1 MANEEFQKL
10 VIGQVPDQPFQP
22 LSIYDPDEDTI
33 EFLTS
38 NESYRAER
46 IDSLVTVYY
55 GRESKE
61 IIGSLI
67 RGVSKF
73 LKSLGK
79 GSANVR
85 LEIRDDKIKL
95 VHLFKAA
102 LAHRSKSKKV
112 TPTAVFVYEKLGQ
125 VAQENDLEANVAGLV
140 MSS

>member
-1 MANEEFQKL
+1 MSNEEFERL
-10 VIGQVPDQPFQP
+10 VLSKVPPDGPFKP
-22 LSIYDPDEDTI
+22 MATYDPDDDTI

-112 TPTAVFVYEKLGQ
+112 TPTAV
-125 VAQENDLEANVAGLV
+125 
-140 MSS
+140 